1 MPVMIG
7 VGLGLWKTKLNANE
21 IISGVHR
28 AMGLIQEFRARARFV
43 IGPVL
48 GVCAVGYFSF
58 HVVQGDRGLLAW
70 WKIKQRVA
78 IAKQSL
84 AVSQAQRQTMER
96 RVRLLEP
103 GSLDPDMLEERARLM
118 LNYGHVDDIVILEGN
133 KRRK

>member
-1 MPVMIG
+1 
-7 VGLGLWKTKLNANE
+7 
-21 IISGVHR
+21 
-28 AMGLIQEFRARARFV
+28 MGLIQEFRARARFV

-48 GVCAVGYFSF
+48 GVCAVGYFTF

-78 IAKQSL
+78 TAKQSL
-84 AVSQAQRQTMER
+84 EVSQAQRQAMEH

-103 GSLDPDMLEERARLM
+103 ESLDPDMLEERARLM
-118 LNYGHVDDIVILEGN
+118 LNYGHVDDIVILEDK